1 MGKGQAMM
9 QELQEA
15 LGAFE
20 DSVVRREHKRMLES
34 KVALQQEVDK
44 RRQAVVDVVVGLIRG
59 QKA

>member
-20 DSVVRREHKRMLES
+20 EAIVRRENKKLLES
-34 KVALQQEVDK
+34 KVSLQQDVDK
-44 RRQAVVDVVVGLIRG
+44 QRQKVVDVVVGLVRG
-59 QKA
+59 QKV